1 METQTIQQII
11 SEYGYWALFA
21 GTFMEGET
29 FFLLGGIAAR
39 QGMLNP
45 WYVALAALS
54 GGFIGDQIFFL
65 LGKWRG
71 VEVLASSRRL
81 ARKAV
86 RVRALVRRHAL
97 ALMLLSRFL
106 YGFRMVIPLACGTSG
121 IHWITFL
128 ALNFLSAVAW
138 TLIFGG
144 LGYVFGGWVTE
155 HMDIMTVL
163 PKLVGAVL
171 LVLGITFLVGRFLRR
186 NLLGE
191 TDSDGGGDGGG
202 AKDDTSQD

>member
-11 SEYGYWALFA
+11 SDYGYWALFA

-29 FFLLGGIAAR
+29 FFILGGIAAR
-39 QGMLNP
+39 QGILNP

-54 GGFIGDQIFFL
+54 GGFIGDQVFFL

-71 VEVLASSRRL
+71 VEVLASSRRM

-86 RVRALVRRHAL
+86 RVRKLVRRHAL

-138 TLIFGG
+138 TLMFGG
-144 LGYVFGGWVTE
+144 LGYMFGGWVTQ
-155 HMDIMTVL
+155 HMDFMTAL
-163 PKLVGAVL
+163 PKLAGAVV
-171 LVLGITFLVGRFLRR
+171 LVLALTFVVGRFLRR
-186 NLLGE
+186 SLLGE
-191 TDSDGGGDGGG
+191 TDVDGGGDGDV
-202 AKDDTSQD
+202 KEDDSQD

>member
-1 METQTIQQII
+1 MENLTIQQLIAD
-11 SEYGYWALFA
+11 YGYWALFA

-39 QGMLNP
+39 QGMLSP
-45 WYVALAALS
+45 WGVALAALA
-54 GGFIGDQIFFL
+54 GGFVGDQVFFL

-71 VEVLASSRRL
+71 VELLSSSRRL

-86 RVRALVRRHAL
+86 KVRSLVRRHAL

-121 IHWITFL
+121 IHWLTFL
-128 ALNFLSAVAW
+128 GLNFISAVAW
-138 TLIFGG
+138 TLVFGG

-155 HMDIMTVL
+155 HMDFMTAL
-163 PKLVGAVL
+163 PKLAVV
-171 LVLGITFLVGRFLRR
+171 VLGILALTLFVGRWLRR

-191 TDSDGGGDGGG
+191 SPDS
-202 AKDDTSQD
+202 KDDSGPR

>member
-1 METQTIQQII
+1 MESLTIQQLI
-11 SEYGYWALFA
+11 SDYGYWALFV
-21 GTFMEGET
+21 GTFLEGET

-45 WYVALAALS
+45 WVVALAALG

-71 VEVLASSRRL
+71 VELLSSSRRL

-86 RVRALVRRHAL
+86 KARALVRRHAL

-121 IHWITFL
+121 IHWLTFL

-138 TLIFGG
+138 TLVFGG
-144 LGYVFGGWVTE
+144 LGYLFGGWVTQ
-155 HMDIMTVL
+155 HMDFMTAL
-163 PKLVGAVL
+163 PKLAVVVVGVL
-171 LVLGITFLVGRFLRR
+171 CLTLFLGRFLRR
-186 NLLGE
+186 KFLE
-191 TDSDGGGDGGG
+191 DP
-202 AKDDTSQD
+202 AKPQDE